1 MRASPPTVQDRA
13 GGPTAKDGPETRRH
27 CRLASGPAEDT
38 ATPKA
43 HAEGSSAIL
52 AWVALVSPK
61 AKTGNTQVQ
70 EVYPRAYTPQQL
82 PESKVTGLDRSP
94 EPGLLS
100 WCAVGRNL
108 IQPDSASGEQFA
120 VALGTRPRLW
130 PEGSPATGQG
140 TDGAWAQRG

>member
-1 MRASPPTVQDRA
+1 MHTRRSPLGVRASPPTVQDRA

-52 AWVALVSPK
+52 AWVALASPK
-61 AKTGNTQVQ
+61 AKTGNTQAQKVTT
-70 EVYPRAYTPQQL
+70 PRERPQQL

-94 EPGLLS
+94 EPGLFS
-100 WCAVGRNL
+100 
-108 IQPDSASGEQFA
+108 
-120 VALGTRPRLW
+120 
-130 PEGSPATGQG
+130 
-140 TDGAWAQRG
+140 